1 LGGTERQ
8 QLLFVRYGRPGAA
21 LVSIVVFG
29 TYELFSPSRH
39 LEWLLVLLGVALVVS
54 ALGIVALRR
63 WPVGVVARVTFAVDI
78 PLIAGMV
85 AVLDEPPLLS
95 VPFFAPVAFAALM
108 FGPPE
113 TLLTAAAAIAA
124 SVVVAQLIDASTLTW
139 VADVLVLGV
148 TGAILAGLSQEF
160 RRTTTQ
166 LERELDID
174 AAALRISECLRSSLD
189 LEDIL
194 TKSLEELARATDAA
208 RSVLRTAAPDFR
220 MFQWHRPGLPP
231 IEPPDLPRRIPRV
244 IKTGERLLVR
254 DRPDAVGD
262 AQLEEFMDALGTRA
276 MIAYPI
282 LWKGEPIAAVGLH
295 DQRSRDWKRS
305 AALLE
310 RVVPQL
316 GAALVH
322 ARLYEQQQATLR
334 MREELI
340 ANVSHELRT
349 PLTSTIGFLQTLER
363 SDIAD
368 DPRRRREFVAL
379 ARQEAERL
387 GRLVQELLDLA
398 RLERGIVP
406 LELEE
411 LPLAPL
417 VEEAAARIERQLLDG
432 RSVRPNV
439 DATVSARVDRERI
452 LQVLTNLI
460 QNAALHGEGTITVT
474 ARDDGEHICLDVTD
488 EGGGV
493 DPEHVPD
500 LFVPFARWSQSR
512 HSSGLGL
519 AIARRLAEAHG
530 GTLEYRPP
538 EDGVPHAFVLTL
550 PR

>member
-1 LGGTERQ
+1 LSGSERQ
-8 QLLFVRYGRPGAA
+8 QAQFVRYGRPGAA
-21 LVSIVVFG
+21 LVSLLVFG
-29 TYELFSPSRH
+29 IYELASPSRH
-39 LEWLLVLLGVALVVS
+39 VEWLLLLLGVALVIS
-54 ALGIVALRR
+54 AAGILALRR
-63 WPVGVVARVTFAVDI
+63 WQPGLVARVTLAIDI
-78 PLIAGMV
+78 PLIAAMV
-85 AVLDEPPLLS
+85 AVLHEPAVLS

-108 FGPPE
+108 FGPLE
-113 TLLTAAAAIAA
+113 TAGAAALGIAA
-124 SVVVAQLIDASTLTW
+124 SLLVAPIVGAGALTVVAN
-139 VADVLVLGV
+139 VLVLGV

-160 RRTTTQ
+160 RTTTVE
-166 LERELDID
+166 LERELGID

-189 LEDIL
+189 LEEML

-208 RSVLRTAAPDFR
+208 RGVLRTAAPDYR
-220 MFQWHRPGLPP
+220 MFQWHRRGLSP

-254 DRPDAVGD
+254 DRPDAAGD
-262 AQLEEFMDALGTRA
+262 AQLEEFMDALGSRA

-295 DQRSRDWKRS
+295 DHRPREWTRS

-310 RVVPQL
+310 RVVPQF

-363 SDIAD
+363 GDIVD
-368 DPRRRREFVAL
+368 DPVRRREFLAL

-387 GRLVQELLDLA
+387 ARLVQELLELA
-398 RLERGIVP
+398 RLERGIVR
-406 LELEE
+406 LELEP

-417 VEEAAARIERQLLDG
+417 VEEATARIDLPEG
-432 RSVRPNV
+432 RSVCPDV
-439 DATVSARVDRERI
+439 APEVSVRVDRDRI
-452 LQVLTNLI
+452 LQVLTNLL
-460 QNAALHGEGTITVT
+460 QNALLHGEGAITVT
-474 ARDDGEHICLDVTD
+474 SRDEGDRLCVDVTD
-488 EGGGV
+488 EGRGV
-493 DPEHVPD
+493 EREHVAD
-500 LFVPFARWSQSR
+500 LFVPFARWSQSPD
-512 HSSGLGL
+512 SSGLGL

-530 GTLEYRPP
+530 GTLEYRRP
-538 EDGVPHAFVLTL
+538 ENGLPHAFVLTL